1 MFMALKP
8 RSVAEYHVFLASPG
22 DMNQERQEVRW
33 FFDEY
38 NRHTAS
44 ARGLRFVV
52 IDWENYAT
60 AGVGRPQQLI
70 TSQTLAQYRD
80 SLALVVGLMGQRFG
94 SPTGTHESGSEE
106 EFEWALNSYVQTGF
120 PEIKWFFRTV
130 EQFVAPSADVK
141 EIQRALEQWTK
152 VQGCK
157 KRLQQGQPQHGQ
169 PPLFYKEF
177 TDTGH
182 FREVLRQD
190 LSLWLAA
197 PERPWS

>member
-1 MFMALKP
+1 MALKP

-22 DMNQERQEVRW
+22 DMNQERQEVRQ

-38 NRHTAS
+38 NRHTVS
-44 ARGLRFVV
+44 ARGIRFVV

-70 TSQTLAQYRD
+70 TNQTLVGYRD
-80 SLALVVGLMGQRFG
+80 SLALVIGLMGQRFG
-94 SPTGTHESGSEE
+94 SPTGTHEAGSEE
-106 EFEWALNSYVQTGF
+106 EFEWALDSYLQTGF
-120 PEIKWFFRTV
+120 PEIKWFFRKV
-130 EQFVAPSADVK
+130 AQFVAPSADAK
-141 EIQRALEQWTK
+141 DIQEALEQWTK
-152 VQGCK
+152 VQSFK
-157 KRLQQGQPQHGQ
+157 KRLQQGIPRHGR

-190 LSLWLAA
+190 LSL
-197 PERPWS
+197 